1 MAVTHE
7 VRSEEAQLQAL
18 QRLDEECVQLQVQ
31 GNYVAALEC
40 MERALVRHAC
50 KAVSE
55 LCNLLSMTFLQ
66 QENYAVTIE
75 LLKKA
80 EILTEHLPEERA
92 TTLNN
97 MACYY
102 RRIGKLHGAL
112 NCLKRALE
120 IELRIQKV
128 SATADTHLNLCAVYS
143 TMGKHPSALEHAQ
156 AALIVLHEEL
166 FSQGKDLEQ
175 LDHRRDRVSVLCIA
189 YHNIGVEYEYLKQ
202 FSHSVAS
209 YQKALG
215 IAEQYLG
222 PVNGV
227 TITLTNSYTSA
238 RRTLQT
244 KAKREAKGSPTKK
257 QPSPGKSATRVIGG
271 SFDFDVLSGEGATR
285 LGDRS
290 PSRKELPPLASISKI
305 NEAAAATIAAPAA
318 PAFLPLTPHS
328 AFFSPRSVSP
338 VKPLHP
344 LPDATL
350 NVLDDA
356 PSPTRRKV
364 LEPLPTR
371 ASTPDG

>member
-1 MAVTHE
+1 MAVTQE

-18 QRLDEECVQLQVQ
+18 QKLDEECVQLQVQ

-40 MERALVRHAC
+40 MERALVLRRHFFGLASPEVARYLVALC
-50 KAVSE
+50 HM

-112 NCLKRALE
+112 SCLKRALE

-166 FSQGKDLEQ
+166 FSQGKDLQ
-175 LDHRRDRVSVLCIA
+175 HFDHRRDRVSVLCIA

-202 FSHSVAS
+202 FSQSGV
-209 YQKALG
+209 G

-222 PVNGV
+222 PANGV
-227 TITLTNSYTSA
+227 TITLTNSSTH
-238 RRTLQT
+238 
-244 KAKREAKGSPTKK
+244 
-257 QPSPGKSATRVIGG
+257 
-271 SFDFDVLSGEGATR
+271 
-285 LGDRS
+285 
-290 PSRKELPPLASISKI
+290 
-305 NEAAAATIAAPAA
+305 AA
-318 PAFLPLTPHS
+318 
-328 AFFSPRSVSP
+328 
-338 VKPLHP
+338 
-344 LPDATL
+344 D
-350 NVLDDA
+350 
-356 PSPTRRKV
+356 
-364 LEPLPTR
+364 
-371 ASTPDG
+371 